1 MGQRWRIWDPA
12 IIFSEKKSTSLNA
25 TRLSRKIQNQDLR
38 EMKGINEN
46 GGFEWTVHPSDVEFE
61 IKERDLKKI
70 FPRTFLICQQYL
82 DLSDSSREVEA

>member
-1 MGQRWRIWDPA
+1 MPKMTHIAKFKFRHTSTLGEGHLSQRWRIWDPT

-46 GGFEWTVHPSDVEFE
+46 GGFE
-61 IKERDLKKI
+61 
-70 FPRTFLICQQYL
+70 
-82 DLSDSSREVEA
+82 